1 MPELRSGTIL
11 PTPEEDEDI
20 TAAALSDPDNPPL
33 TDEILAQMK
42 LIRLRG
48 RPVAKH
54 RKTSISLRIDPDVL
68 EFYKAMGKGWQSRMN
83 EVLADYKRSHKA

>member
-1 MPELRSGTIL
+1 MPKLKPGTIL
-11 PTPEEDEDI
+11 PTPEEDAAI
-20 TAAALSDPDNPPL
+20 TAGALNDPDNPPL
-33 TDEILAQMK
+33 TDEFFAHMRPLAV
-42 LIRLRG
+42 RG
-48 RPVAKH
+48 RPVAER